1 MNLKDLKK
9 LTEKRPKAYLR
20 NLRAS
25 IKENPVKVI
34 IEEGPINHPWWSD
47 DFCLFKGEIYS
58 IPKGVTRIL
67 LGDYN
72 LELIMECFDGKL
84 KQVIPG
90 KIVTKKLN
98 YKPVIKI
105 GESYRPKIIKRE
117 DDDGVG
123 INETS
128 LSEGFYK
135 VKPRFL
141 LTEDGRIFYN
151 VEALFDK
158 NDRGRLADLSDP
170 LGDGNINWN
179 YEKGNHLERTLMK
192 LVKLSENFRNYYP
205 ALSE

>member
-117 DDDGVG
+117 YDGVS

-141 LTEDGRIFYN
+141 LTEDRRIFYN
-151 VEALFDK
+151 VGALFDK
-158 NDRGRLADLSDP
+158 NDRGRPADLSDP

-179 YEKGNHLERTLMK
+179 YEKGKHLERTLMK
-192 LVKLSENFRNYYP
+192 LVKLSENFKTYYP